1 MEQNVGGTDQT
12 LRIALGMLLT
22 ILGAVSLFGQALGT
36 AIGAVLLLVG
46 LVLLFTGYTRRCM
59 LYAPF
64 GINTNR

>member
-22 ILGAVSLFGQALGT
+22 ILGAVSLLGQALGT

-46 LVLLFTGYTRRCM
+46 LVLLFTG
-59 LYAPF
+59 
-64 GINTNR
+64 

>member
-22 ILGAVSLFGQALGT
+22 ILGAVSLLGQALGT

-46 LVLLFTGYTRRCM
+46 LVLLFTGYTRSCM
-59 LYAPF
+59 LYVPF

>member
-22 ILGAVSLFGQALGT
+22 ILGGVSLLGQALGT
-36 AIGAVLLLVG
+36 AVGAVLLLVG
-46 LVLLFTGYTRRCM
+46 LVLLYTGYTRSCM
-59 LYAPF
+59 LYVPL